1 VILGG
6 LAANTGFSAAEI
18 DTFDAET
25 ALYWWGA
32 LASYNEAVENTK

>member
-1 VILGG
+1 MILGG

-18 DTFDAET
+18 DRFDAET

-32 LASYNEAVENTK
+32 LASYNEAAKDAT